1 MTVNED
7 GRKVSKKSSIRWLFV
22 ALIAIGLATFIHG
35 AMSSHPERAWQA
47 YLINFLLWSGIAQGA
62 VVFSAVMHLTKARW
76 SSTLAGLAE
85 AFAGFFPL
93 SFVLFLALLLGGRHV
108 FPWMHHDLHGKEVW
122 LNLPFLFTRNVIGLL
137 TLYGL
142 GFTYLYYAL
151 QMKFDPNRST
161 GGMRGWIYR
170 GWQRN
175 GKNLDLIKGR
185 MTLWGGLYIFAFVL
199 VLCLIGFDLVMAA
212 DPHWISTLFG
222 GYTFVKAFYTG
233 LGALIILAS
242 IYHLRRGEASS
253 LTDSQFID
261 IGKLFLAFC
270 LLWADFFYV
279 QLTVIWYGNIPEETH
294 YVILRTMFSPWRVL
308 AWVVFILAFIIP
320 FIVLINRKV
329 KTKPVAMIILCS
341 LAIIGI
347 WLEHFLL
354 LGPALSHGA
363 TDLPLGLYDV
373 LIFLGF
379 MGLMVVSVGWFM
391 RTFPETTAGP
401 LTHSA

>member
-1 MTVNED
+1 MTAKESARTVPE
-7 GRKVSKKSSIRWLFV
+7 KSSIRWLFIV
-22 ALIAIGLATFIHG
+22 LSAIGLATFIHG
-35 AMSSHPERAWQA
+35 ALSPHPERAWQA

-62 VVFSAVMHLTKARW
+62 VVFSAVMHMTKSRW
-76 SSTLAGLAE
+76 SGALAGLAE

-93 SFVLFLALLLGGRHV
+93 SFVLFLALLLGRAYV

-137 TLYGL
+137 ILYGV
-142 GFTYLYYAL
+142 GFIYLYYAL
-151 QMKFDPNRST
+151 QLKFDPNRPTS
-161 GGMRGWIYR
+161 GMRGWIYR
-170 GWQRN
+170 GWRRN
-175 GKNLDLIKGR
+175 GNNADLIKGR
-185 MTLWGGLYIFAFVL
+185 MTVWGGLYILAFVL

-242 IYHLRRGEASS
+242 VSHLRRGDASS

-294 YVILRTMFSPWRVL
+294 YVILRTMLSPWRAL

-329 KTKPVAMIILCS
+329 KTKPVAMIALCS
-341 LAIIGI
+341 LAIIGV

-363 TDLPLGLYDV
+363 TDLPLGLYDI

-379 MGLMVVSVGWFM
+379 LGLMVISVGRFM
-391 RTFPETTAGP
+391 RTFPETTAGS
-401 LTHSA
+401 LIQSA

>member
-1 MTVNED
+1 MTAKESA
-7 GRKVSKKSSIRWLFV
+7 RTSFEKSSIRWIFIVLSAV
-22 ALIAIGLATFIHG
+22 GLVTFIYG
-35 AMSSHPERAWQA
+35 ALSPHPQRAWQA

-62 VVFSAVMHLTKARW
+62 VVFSAVMHMTKARW
-76 SSTLAGLAE
+76 SGTLAGLAE

-93 SFVLFLALLLGGRHV
+93 SFLLFLMLLLGRAYV

-122 LNLPFLFTRNVIGLL
+122 LNLPFLFTRDAIGLVI
-137 TLYGL
+137 LYGV
-142 GFTYLYYAL
+142 GFIYLYYAL
-151 QMKFDPNRST
+151 QIKFDPNRPA
-161 GGMRGWIYR
+161 GGLRGWVHR

-175 GKNLDLIKGR
+175 NNDPDLIKRR
-185 MTLWGGLYIFAFVL
+185 MTLWGGLYILAFVL

-233 LGALIILAS
+233 LGALIIVAA
-242 IYHLRRGEASS
+242 IFQLRRREASG

-261 IGKLFLAFC
+261 VGRLFFAFC

-279 QLTVIWYGNIPEETH
+279 QLTVIWYANIPEETN
-294 YVILRTMFSPWRVL
+294 YVILRTMFSPWRAL
-308 AWVVFILAFIIP
+308 AWVVFILAFILP

-329 KTKPVAMIILCS
+329 KTKPVLMIILCS
-341 LAIIGI
+341 ITIVGI

-354 LGPALSHGA
+354 LGPAFSHGA
-363 TDLPLGLYDV
+363 TQLSLGLDDIV
-373 LIFLGF
+373 IFFGF

-391 RTFPETTAGP
+391 RTFPETTTGP
-401 LTHSA
+401 LMQKA